1 MNLDISEYTVRIY
14 LAQLYPPQPLV
25 SSSKH
30 SRRAAGSG
38 AGACGTVPLG
48 GIGATPGTNADAV
61 SSTDEEEAPGT
72 STALRARRGP
82 TGARRSAMMAG
93 GGAGV
98 ADGNGPAGGGTAG
111 GGARAVAA
119 TTRVGTAGGPG
130 DDTRASAIG
139 GDHGGLL
146 PRVGGGAPDSR
157 PPATGGVPARPAPS
171 ASVPNDPRVAGGV
184 PPPSAPGIDPALQ
197 TASGS
202 GGGDA
207 GGGDGPVD
215 GPVEKDLDRDDAITR
230 LGAIG
235 GDAAIKAGGHV
246 DAARQCAAS
255 AVRTATVEVAAAAA
269 ACEAAGEVG
278 PVGPL
283 RDAC

>member
-1 MNLDISEYTVRIY
+1 MRVDAPPSVASSE
-14 LAQLYPPQPLV
+14 
-25 SSSKH
+25 H
-30 SRRAAGSG
+30 SRRAADNG
-38 AGACGTVPLG
+38 AGACGTVPLE
-48 GIGATPGTNADAV
+48 GIGATAGTDAEDV
-61 SSTDEEEAPGT
+61 SSTDDEEAPGT
-72 STALRARRGP
+72 STALRARRGR

-93 GGAGV
+93 GGAGSGNGARAGV
-98 ADGNGPAGGGTAG
+98 ADGNGPAGGATAG
-111 GGARAVAA
+111 GSARAMAA
-119 TTRVGTAGGPG
+119 TTRVGAAGGPG
-130 DDTRASAIG
+130 DDTRASAII
-139 GDHGGLL
+139 GDHGCLL
-146 PRVGGGAPDSR
+146 PLLGGGAPDSR
-157 PPATGGVPARPAPS
+157 QQATGRLPARPAPS

-215 GPVEKDLDRDDAITR
+215 GPVEKDLDRDDAVTR